1 MPTVMHGTFPRR
13 IDKERGKARAASL
26 WSGVAFAALP
36 LIIVLL
42 VALMKCGREV
52 TLPNVVEVLYTATT
66 AASL

>member
-1 MPTVMHGTFPRR
+1 MPTVMRGTLPRR
-13 IDKERGKARAASL
+13 IDKERRKARSASL

-42 VALMKCGREV
+42 VALVKCGRGV